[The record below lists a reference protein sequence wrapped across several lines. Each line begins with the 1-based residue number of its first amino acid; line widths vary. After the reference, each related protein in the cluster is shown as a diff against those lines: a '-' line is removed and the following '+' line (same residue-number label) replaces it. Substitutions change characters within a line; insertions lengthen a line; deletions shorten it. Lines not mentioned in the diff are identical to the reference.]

1 MKRTELKEF
10 ADCEKKLY
18 FIETVLRQAEGSLRT
33 GDTLEISVDDH
44 AIKEYVVEIAKAFKQ
59 DILTYISAIKVDYT
73 KVNM

>member
-33 GDTLEISVDDH
+33 GDELEITTVDR
-44 AIKEYVVEIAKAFKQ
+44 
-59 DILTYISAIKVDYT
+59 DII
-73 KVNM
+73 

>member
-33 GDTLEISVDDH
+33 GDTLEISVDDN